1 MFKRLLK
8 LYARRYVSTAF
19 LTLAWFLLYPVW
31 EIVNFYQYLDAC
43 FEARN
48 LDIASEVVMASCPIS
63 FGCYMFVAAVFY
75 FLLFLSIYS
84 LMKSA
89 QWGAWLV
96 QGVALSLVNLVVIWM
111 LYLYYLSSVLLLPW
125 IADDSE
131 GLMCGLLHWLCPL
144 LF

>member
-31 EIVNFYQYLDAC
+31 EIANFYQYVNAL
-43 FEARN
+43 FEARH
-48 LDIASEVVMASCPIS
+48 LEIASEVLMASGPIP
-63 FGCYMFVAAVFY
+63 FGCYMFVAAVLY

-111 LYLYYLSSVLLLPW
+111 LYLYYLSSALSLSLV
-125 IADDSE
+125 ADDSE
-131 GLMCGLLHWLCPL
+131 GLVCGLLHWLCPL
-144 LF
+144 FF